1 MLPVYSLFCSCTVAL
16 NVALLRFFFFFFL
29 CTCYRCRLVAWFLRE
44 WNIGRKYNDWIN
56 FFSSCYL
63 VLENSFP
70 AFILSQRKNN
80 DIFNKILKK
89 FNIKNS

>member
-1 MLPVYSLFCSCTVAL
+1 MLPVYNLFWSCTVAL
-16 NVALLRFFFFFFL
+16 NVGLLRVFFFFFGTF
-29 CTCYRCRLVAWFLRE
+29 YRCRLVAWFLRE
-44 WNIGRKYNDWIN
+44 WNIGRKYNDWIS

-70 AFILSQRKNN
+70 AFTFSQRKNN
-80 DIFNKILKK
+80 DIFTKILKK